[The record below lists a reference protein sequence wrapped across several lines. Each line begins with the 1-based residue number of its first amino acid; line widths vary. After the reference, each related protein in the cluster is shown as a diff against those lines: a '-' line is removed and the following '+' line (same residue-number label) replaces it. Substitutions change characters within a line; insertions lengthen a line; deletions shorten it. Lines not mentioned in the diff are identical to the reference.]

1 MRTNALPARA
11 GGLAPG
17 AERACGSNTLGSRSR
32 DSCLH
37 LDSVY
42 PMGYSS
48 AMVFQIKQ
56 TDEFRDWLARLR
68 DIKARARIEARID
81 LLGKGNAGDSA
92 PVGAGVS
99 EMR

>member
-1 MRTNALPARA
+1 
-11 GGLAPG
+11 
-17 AERACGSNTLGSRSR
+17 
-32 DSCLH
+32 
-37 LDSVY
+37 
-42 PMGYSS
+42 
-48 AMVFQIKQ
+48 MVFQIKQ

-99 EMR
+99 EMRIDFGPGYRVYYKRMGKVLIVLFCGGTKGTQTADIKRAVQLSKLEWE